1 MKAWDSIELPEG
13 IGEWGENLSLEAAQ
27 SLENTISELNLGPM
41 GEAAGEKFV
50 AGLNTMLAG
59 VKPEDQATAL
69 NQLMAIDWSD
79 WDALS

>member
-1 MKAWDSIELPEG
+1 
-13 IGEWGENLSLEAAQ
+13 
-27 SLENTISELNLGPM
+27 M

-50 AGLNTMLAG
+50 AGLNAMLAG
-59 VKPEDQATAL
+59 VKPEDQAAAL